1 MVNLKKRFGSKLEK
15 LLLSIKFKNLHV
27 FDFSIID
34 VESQGCSHKMKTL
47 DTRRAR
53 IDDQHIQFLIPYNL
67 EDVGV
72 ATDEDIRHE
81 ITDQLT
87 RSHIIFSRISTY
99 MSHKNFKSFTL
110 KEPVWRVIVAEN
122 EVITVADYAYKWF
135 EIGYFFSQL
144 QSAAKISGM
153 PDLVYRLEK
162 ILEFPAEYTVG
173 V

>member
-1 MVNLKKRFGSKLEK
+1 
-15 LLLSIKFKNLHV
+15 
-27 FDFSIID
+27 
-34 VESQGCSHKMKTL
+34 
-47 DTRRAR
+47 
-53 IDDQHIQFLIPYNL
+53 
-67 EDVGV
+67 
-72 ATDEDIRHE
+72 
-81 ITDQLT
+81 
-87 RSHIIFSRISTY
+87 

-110 KEPVWRVIVAEN
+110 KESVWRVIVAEN

-162 ILEFPAEYTVG
+162 ILEFLAEYTVG